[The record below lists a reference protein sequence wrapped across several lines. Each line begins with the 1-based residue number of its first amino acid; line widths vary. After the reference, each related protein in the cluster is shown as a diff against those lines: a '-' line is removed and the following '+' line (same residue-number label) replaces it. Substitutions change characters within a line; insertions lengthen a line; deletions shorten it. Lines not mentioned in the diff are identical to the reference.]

1 MLRVSTRALLSR
13 VKQCSWQQQRHF
25 AEAAVAP
32 KFDWDALEGTIASEE
47 GKRDLASLRSTWID
61 VRQKFD
67 SMSQSSGEI
76 DWKSYEKEVDPQ
88 VLKMFKDSFE
98 SLDLPMYDSSNLAKE
113 ADTKLSAII
122 KQAEEL
128 KAYSE
133 KRMKE
138 LEKEIQDC
146 EEAKEKV
153 AHSTIDEELARDP
166 AMAKKID
173 QEISEG
179 NFIP

>member
-1 MLRVSTRALLSR
+1 M
-13 VKQCSWQQQRHF
+13 
-25 AEAAVAP
+25 
-32 KFDWDALEGTIASEE
+32 
-47 GKRDLASLRSTWID
+47 
-61 VRQKFD
+61 
-67 SMSQSSGEI
+67 
-76 DWKSYEKEVDPQ
+76 
-88 VLKMFKDSFE
+88 LKMFKDSFE